1 MRHWHVRFVLGCD
14 PVTVTDDVIAAAA
27 LRFDGSAE
35 VVREDLVVVT
45 LVMAGQS
52 SHYAQF
58 VARDRLVTALQA
70 DPRTVRWQVGPGTV
84 SASPGPAGLRRDPV
98 VL

>member
-1 MRHWHVRFVLGCD
+1 MRHWHVRFVLGCG
-14 PVTVTDDVIAAAA
+14 PTTVTDDVVAAAA
-27 LRFDGSAE
+27 ERFDGSADI
-35 VVREDLVVVT
+35 VRADLVVAT
-45 LVMAGQS
+45 LVMAGSS

-58 VARDRLVTALQA
+58 VARDRLVTALRA
-70 DPRTVRWQVGPGTV
+70 DPRTARWQVGPGTV